1 MKVTVF
7 RKAHFNAAHR
17 LYNKT
22 WEDSHNEEVFGKCAN
37 PHYHGH
43 NYELIVGVK
52 GEIDPVTGYV
62 IDVKILKDLIKR
74 EVEDKMDHKNLNLQ
88 VEEFKDLNPTV
99 ENISVVI
106 WNSLRKHISEDMELE
121 ITLYETPR
129 NYVTYKGE

>member
-1 MKVTVF
+1 
-7 RKAHFNAAHR
+7 
-17 LYNKT
+17 
-22 WEDSHNEEVFGKCAN
+22 
-37 PHYHGH
+37 
-43 NYELIVGVK
+43 
-52 GEIDPVTGYV
+52 
-62 IDVKILKDLIKR
+62 VKILKDLIKR